1 MEDQH
6 TLITVKEDQDTQE
19 HSCMNSWIDK
29 IKNNKSFN
37 NNNHWLKWI
46 ILCYFGFSLVLT
58 SFHLGLKMIPT
69 QDIIK
74 LTRTYDPGK
83 NFFLQKRIVP
93 FFLNI
98 LD

>member
-29 IKNNKSFN
+29 IKNNEPFN
-37 NNNHWLKWI
+37 NNHHHWLKWI
-46 ILCYFGFSLVLT
+46 ILCYFGFSLLLA
-58 SFHLGLKMIPT
+58 SFHLGLKMMPT

-83 NFFLQKRIVP
+83 IYLQKEKELFLFFLI
-93 FFLNI
+93 F
-98 LD
+98 